1 MAKTR
6 KQVAILLNL
15 NCGFHRQI
23 ARGIAKYAG
32 PHDTWLLSVAEHSA
46 ETVAALI
53 DWPGD
58 GLIIDLDV
66 RQVDQ
71 AVSLFQGEVV
81 GVGTVAPRV
90 LKRLNISTVRTD
102 DRTIAEWAADHLL
115 EQGLEQFAYCGVSRP
130 GRDHWATA
138 RRSAFCRRI
147 AEHGRPCAIFAARY
161 DAAQSWR
168 DPQSRLPQWLGRLPK
183 PVGILA
189 CNDLQ
194 GRCVLEA
201 CRRLDLRV
209 PDEVAVIGVDN
220 DLLICAL
227 AMPPLTS
234 VATGAEQIGYRAAAL
249 LDQRMAGRLAGPQ
262 HLVVPP
268 TCLVPR
274 QSTDIAAIRDP
285 IVSSAI
291 RFIREHAAEEIGVAD
306 IARHANV
313 SQSTLETHFKHQ
325 LGRTVH
331 AEVERVRLETARR
344 LLTTTRLPLEA
355 IARQAGYSSAQYLSA
370 VFRRRLGHAPGQL
383 RNPPRQ

>member
-161 DAAQSWR
+161 DAAQSCATR
-168 DPQSRLPQWLGRLPK
+168 KAGCRSGSGAFPSRWASWPAMTSRG
-183 PVGILA
+183 
-189 CNDLQ
+189 
-194 GRCVLEA
+194 
-201 CRRLDLRV
+201 
-209 PDEVAVIGVDN
+209 VASWK
-220 DLLICAL
+220 L
-227 AMPPLTS
+227 
-234 VATGAEQIGYRAAAL
+234 AAAW
-249 LDQRMAGRLAGPQ
+249 
-262 HLVVPP
+262 
-268 TCLVPR
+268 T
-274 QSTDIAAIRDP
+274 
-285 IVSSAI
+285 SAC
-291 RFIREHAAEEIGVAD
+291 
-306 IARHANV
+306 
-313 SQSTLETHFKHQ
+313 QTKW
-325 LGRTVH
+325 
-331 AEVERVRLETARR
+331 
-344 LLTTTRLPLEA
+344 P
-355 IARQAGYSSAQYLSA
+355 
-370 VFRRRLGHAPGQL
+370 
-383 RNPPRQ
+383 